1 MWLLFW
7 ILGFLGLEV
16 RIWILRYK
24 SICLDLLIKTRKYRG
39 ELRII
44 EIIEREGKNVFFA
57 VLHILVLM
65 TCFSSYIMSDFC
77 CGGHIIFGFTE
88 FWWFFVGFPSAVN
101 VRLLIWRWHCRFP
114 FWRGL
119 LLAWIEMHLTIKSM
133 LIFLICLSDA
143 ILVQQNAI
151 WYS

>member
-1 MWLLFW
+1 M
-7 ILGFLGLEV
+7 
-16 RIWILRYK
+16 LRFIDK
-24 SICLDLLIKTRKYRG
+24 NKKIHRG
-39 ELRII
+39 ELRNHWNY
-44 EIIEREGKNVFFA
+44 REGRKK
-57 VLHILVLM
+57 
-65 TCFSSYIMSDFC
+65 CFCSRPLTYISVDDLFLFIMSDFC

-88 FWWFFVGFPSAVN
+88 FWWFFVGFPSVVN

>member
-1 MWLLFW
+1 M
-7 ILGFLGLEV
+7 
-16 RIWILRYK
+16 LRFIHK
-24 SICLDLLIKTRKYRG
+24 NKKIHRG
-39 ELRII
+39 ELRNHWNY
-44 EIIEREGKNVFFA
+44 REGRKKCFFA
-57 VLHILVLM
+57 VDLLHILVLM

-88 FWWFFVGFPSAVN
+88 FWWFFVGFPSVVN

-151 WYS
+151 W